1 MIGRAFEDLRLS
13 GSLPTPAGVGMRI
26 LELTRTED
34 YSAEEMAEV
43 LRSDPSLTSR
53 ILKLANSADRGGVEP
68 CTSVQDALMRLGGRT
83 VRDLA
88 LAFSLVSAR
97 RGDTCPGFDYEQYW
111 GRSLA
116 RAVAAQALAARMGHS
131 RPQEAYVCGLLAE
144 IGALALASVHPRTY
158 GSLLMEHRGVDR
170 AKLRAAEQQ
179 AFDIDH
185 VQAAACLFSDWG
197 LPEHL
202 GLALLDAFGGSETQ
216 DAAATTLARVLKA
229 ADCLAEGMSA
239 PRSREPREWQ
249 ATLAALGELAATLGL
264 DEAAFAVLFDGSSRA
279 WVGWGRLLG
288 IPTADPRGL
297 EQLRRWSQRVTPRRE
312 AAAGGPHSR
321 RAAATQDEPS
331 EGAQETGRAP
341 IQEVSERF
349 RILVVDDDPVSLRLA
364 SHLLSADGYEVLE
377 ARGGQEGLRMAL
389 EHAPDIVLSDLA
401 MPEMDGFELC
411 RALRQTE
418 LGSRMFIVLVTA
430 HEEDETIVRAF
441 DAEADDFIV
450 KPYLPRVLCARVRGG
465 IRATRLQRKVALDR
479 QKLEAQKAELGRL
492 NRKLQIA
499 SLTDPLT
506 GLPNRRHAMN
516 RLQQC
521 WAASPEQPQALSLA
535 MLDVDHFKR
544 VNDEHGHD
552 VGDLVLV
559 EVARMLA
566 AQQQGRGEV
575 CRLGGEEF
583 VVVLPGITEARA
595 AELAEEWCRA
605 IEASVA
611 RAAGLPRPL
620 TVSIGIASRRVDTLD
635 SDQLLKAADQALYAA
650 KAGGRNRVVVDGWD
664 VLRRSA

>member
-1 MIGRAFEDLRLS
+1 MITRAFEDLRLS

-111 GRSLA
+111 ARSLA

-144 IGALALASVHPRTY
+144 IGALALASVHPQTY
-158 GSLLMEHRGVDR
+158 GSLLLERHGVDR
-170 AKLRAAEQQ
+170 AELRAAEQE

-197 LPEHL
+197 LPDHL
-202 GLALLDAFGGSETQ
+202 GLALLDAFGGAETQ
-216 DAAATTLARVLKA
+216 DAAATTLARVLSA
-229 ADCLAEGMSA
+229 AECLAEGMSA

-249 ATLAALGELAATLGL
+249 ATLASLGELAATLGL
-264 DEAAFAVLFDGSSRA
+264 DDAAFAALFDGSSRA

-288 IPTADPRGL
+288 IHTADPRGL
-297 EQLRRWSQRVTPRRE
+297 EQLRRWSRRPTPPSASPSAGTRSTAASPQE
-312 AAAGGPHSR
+312 AV
-321 RAAATQDEPS
+321 

-364 SHLLSADGYEVLE
+364 SHLLSADGYEVFE
-377 ARGGQEGLRMAL
+377 AHGGQEGLRMAL

-418 LGSRMFIVLVTA
+418 AGSRMFIVLVTA
-430 HEEDETIVRAF
+430 HEEDETIVKAF

-521 WAASPEQPQALSLA
+521 WAADPERPRALSLA

-559 EVARMLA
+559 EVARTLA

-583 VVVLPGITEARA
+583 VVVLPGIGEARA

-605 IEASVA
+605 VEASVA

-664 VLRRSA
+664 ALRRSA